1 MAELEQV
8 EPVPDPIGTRLRTAR
23 EAQGLSLDDVAAKT
37 RVPIRHL
44 VHIEKGEWDQLPA
57 PTYSIGFARAYATA
71 VGLEASEIG
80 SELRG
85 QLSYAQAP
93 TPSYYEP
100 ADPARV
106 PPRWLALV
114 AGIIAILLVGGYFVW
129 RSNTLSGGGED
140 QVTQTETGTTPAEA
154 PAQGANAQPRPAAP
168 PAAATG
174 PVVLTATSDVWLRVY
189 DAERHKLLEKTMKAG
204 ERYEVPANANRPQL
218 LTGRPNA
225 LQVTVG
231 STQIPPLGSPE
242 KTVAD
247 VSLLPADLLARGSA
261 QPAAP
266 PAPAPA
272 AERPKHH
279 SQPKPTAALS
289 SGGPA
294 PAAAAETPPAT
305 TP

>member
-8 EPVPDPIGTRLRTAR
+8 ETVADPIGTRLKAAR

-80 SELRG
+80 SDLRA
-85 QLSYAQAP
+85 QLTNAQAP
-93 TPSYYEP
+93 TPAYYEP

-114 AGIIAILLVGGYFVW
+114 AGIIAILLVAGYFVW
-129 RSNTLSGGGED
+129 RSKTLGGED
-140 QVTQTETGTTPAEA
+140 QVTQTETSTTAA
-154 PAQGANAQPRPAAP
+154 AQPAQPVNVQPQPAAPP

-174 PVVLTATSDVWLRVY
+174 PVVLMATDDVWLRVY
-189 DAERHKLLEKTMKAG
+189 DADHHKLLERTLKAG
-204 ERYEVPANANRPQL
+204 ERFEVPANANRPQL

-231 STQIPPLGSPE
+231 SRQIPPLGPPE

-247 VSLLPADLLARGSA
+247 VSLLATDLLARSSA
-261 QPAAP
+261 HSPARPAAARTP
-266 PAPAPA
+266 AATPKPRPTPATTQPSGPAPAPA
-272 AERPKHH
+272 AD
-279 SQPKPTAALS
+279 S
-289 SGGPA
+289 PA
-294 PAAAAETPPAT
+294 PT